1 MKQFSLFIA
10 IFLFCSQ
17 AFGQASVNMNLYKK
31 IHAPEFADHEMYV
44 LVKGDV
50 YQIRGFVKSAG
61 GKYIGSAGDIASVR
75 LTVSAISQLVNKP
88 FVKRI
93 GSDIY
98 NFKTM
103 NDTMRMRA
111 YVNEVHAGQSPLTR
125 TYKGRGIVIGMI
137 DSGIDFTHPDFKDSL
152 GNTRVKWLWDMNLA
166 DSANTPQPYDY
177 GQEFSGDQID
187 SGLATA
193 HNGTDQ
199 FGHGTYTAG
208 IAAGNGSAIGRFQ
221 GVAPEADL
229 IVVGYN
235 FNAMDTVSRMAHA
248 VEYIFNKAQS
258 MGMPCVI
265 NASLGDY
272 YGSHDGLDLQSQYIS
287 YMLDQ
292 QSGRVIVQAC
302 GDIGVNYPFH
312 VGRNSVAGD
321 TVFTWCKYN
330 TGTGAVYIQIYADT
344 ANYRNIRYSIGVD
357 KVTPYFDFRG
367 QTAFGDVFPTINNLV
382 SRDIMNGPNRI
393 GNIQEFTSVNDSVYL
408 HEIYITPDSTDYH
421 WRFITTGNGR
431 YDSWT
436 FDWVFQNLPSD
447 TVFPDMTHYFAP
459 DTISSIV
466 SGINCLSNVISVGN
480 YTNSDRHI
488 DVDTVLQITPADLP
502 QQIAVNSGR
511 GPTRSGMIKPDV
523 SGPGNHILST
533 GVLSLI
539 AGLVTTQPYKVA
551 QGGYHITGGGTS
563 ASAPV
568 VAGIAA
574 LYLEQNAGAD
584 WLQVKTALQNCA
596 FQDTFMWGP
605 YPNNAWGYGKVHA
618 FEAMTTCSLFNSVVK
633 NPTVFDA
640 YSIYPNPASSELF
653 VEVKEF
659 RKGRLVIYDIEGR
672 KLRDTDFSGMKFS
685 IPISGLA
692 EGTYLLE
699 LKSENSAPVT
709 SKFVVSR

>member
-1 MKQFSLFIA
+1 MKQFSFFIA
-10 IFLFCSQ
+10 ILFSCCQ
-17 AFGQASVNMNLYKK
+17 IFGQASVNMNLYKK
-31 IHAPEFADHEMYV
+31 IHTPEFANHEMYL

-50 YQIRGFVKSAG
+50 NQIRDFVKSSG

-75 LTVSAISQLVNKP
+75 LTVSAISQLINKP

-111 YVNEVHAGQSPLTR
+111 FVNEVHGGQSPLTR
-125 TYKGRGIVIGMI
+125 TYKGRGVLIGMI

-208 IAAGNGSAIGRFQ
+208 IAAGNGSSIGRFE

-229 IVVGYN
+229 IVVGYD
-235 FNAMDTVSRMAHA
+235 FNASDTVSRMAHA
-248 VEYIFNKAQS
+248 VEYIFNKAQLL
-258 MGMPCVI
+258 GMPCVI

-330 TGTGAVYIQIYADT
+330 AGTGAVYIQIYADT
-344 ANYRNIRYSIGVD
+344 ANYRNINYAIGVD

-367 QTAFGDVFPTINNLV
+367 QTNFTDVFPTVNNLV

-408 HEIYITPDSTDYH
+408 HEIYITPDSIDYH

-480 YTNSDRHI
+480 YTNADRHV

-574 LYLEQNAGAD
+574 LYLEQNAGAG

-618 FEAMTTCSLFNSVVK
+618 FEAMTTCSLYNSVK

-659 RKGRLVIYDIEGR
+659 RKGRMVIYDIEGR
-672 KLRDTDFSGMKFS
+672 KLRDADFSGMKFS

-699 LKSENSAPVT
+699 LKSENSTPVT

>member
-1 MKQFSLFIA
+1 MKQYLFFIA
-10 IFLFCSQ
+10 FLFACYQS
-17 AFGQASVNMNLYKK
+17 FGQASVNMNLYKK
-31 IHAPEFADHEMYV
+31 MHTPEFATHEMFL

-50 YQIRGFVKSAG
+50 SQIRDFVKLTG
-61 GKYIGSAGDIASVR
+61 GKYISSAGDIASVR

-88 FVKRI
+88 FVKQI
-93 GSDIY
+93 SSDIY

-111 YVNEVHAGQSPLTR
+111 FVNEVHAGQSPLTSS
-125 TYKGRGIVIGMI
+125 YKGRGVIIGMI

-152 GNTRVKWLWDMNLA
+152 GNTRVLWLWDMNLA

-177 GQEFSGDQID
+177 GQEFSRSQID

-208 IAAGNGSAIGRFQ
+208 IAAGNGNANGRFQ
-221 GVAPEADL
+221 GVAPEAEL
-229 IVVGYN
+229 IVVGYD
-235 FNAMDTVSRMAHA
+235 FNAADTVSRMAHA
-248 VEYIFNKAQS
+248 VEYIFNKAQAL
-258 MGMPCVI
+258 GMPCVI

-287 YMLDQ
+287 YMLNQ

-312 VGRNSVAGD
+312 VGRNSVSGD

-330 TGTGAVYIQIYADT
+330 VSTGDVYIQIYADT
-344 ANYRNIRYSIGVD
+344 ANYRDIRYSIGVD
-357 KVTPYFDFRG
+357 KVTPYFEFRG
-367 QTAFGDVFPTINNLV
+367 QTNFGSVFPTINNLL

-393 GNIQEFTSVNDSVYL
+393 GNIQEFTSLNDGVYL
-408 HEIYITPDSTDYH
+408 HEIYITPDSTDYN

-447 TVFPDMTHYFAP
+447 TVFPDMSHYHAP

-480 YTNSDRHI
+480 YTNTDRHI
-488 DVDTVLQITPADLP
+488 DVDTVLQISPGDLP

-511 GPTRSGMIKPDV
+511 GPTRSGLVKPDV
-523 SGPGNHILST
+523 SGPGNHIVST

-539 AGLVTTQPYKVA
+539 TGLISTQPYKVA

-574 LYLEQNAGAD
+574 LYLEENPGGG
-584 WLQVKTALQNCA
+584 WLNVKTALQNCA

-618 FEAMTTCSLFNSVVK
+618 FEALTTCSLFNSVK
-633 NPTVFDA
+633 NPVVFDA

-659 RKGRLVIYDIEGR
+659 RKGSMVIYDLEGR
-672 KLRDTDFSGMKFS
+672 KLLQTHFNGMKFS

-699 LKSENSAPVT
+699 LKSVNCPPAT